1 MRRFLLILFP
11 AVLMFTSLFTSC
23 IKNLEDEGIYV
34 TTRCY
39 GIVYDQQTMQPIPG
53 IMIASTDGKKI
64 EEKVYTQDDGS
75 FSINISLEQLHRGCY
90 LSVLPDSLY
99 QTLDI
104 KLDGMP
110 LGLQNYDLGSI
121 VIEGPSEPIIYT
133 DNVTDITINS
143 AHCYGEIL
151 EDGHSAITER
161 GFVYAEVQY
170 PTVEDNK
177 VVVETTNKT
186 FDAILSLKPNTTYYV
201 RAFAR
206 NGLGL
211 SYGDQ
216 IEFSTLSGL
225 PEVTTNGVYNIT
237 STTAVCAA
245 NVNGNDMF
253 PDTYRGVCWSTM
265 PDPDI
270 NNTHTLE
277 GYGMTH
283 LLAVNLIADGEVNKI
298 DRIKLQSHRLFILV
312 DRIGVNFVCINICL
326 HSCHIDRCVAE
337 SSLQGILGTDVEHI
351 LLLLT
356 HHPLFSTEH
365 LEHIATVVELIAP
378 LLVESSILRLKE
390 GEVQLSVETLAHV
403 VLKRDVSTIVAS
415 VTLVDQRLFHVI
427 EQAVHRT
434 VGASVDAHR
443 DIETILIVGIET
455 QVQVI
460 HKLIHI
466 GGKEMMS
473 L

>member
-11 AVLMFTSLFTSC
+11 AVLMFTSIFTSC

-177 VVVETTNKT
+177 VVVETANKT

-277 GYGMTH
+277 GYGSGNYNCT
-283 LLAVNLIADGEVNKI
+283 LTNLQPGTSYYVRAYAGN
-298 DRIKLQSHRLFILV
+298 S
-312 DRIGVNFVCINICL
+312 IGVAYGEQIIFTTLDGLPTVSTTTVTNISTTTATAGGRVSNDGGFTVTQRGVC
-326 HSCHIDRCVAE
+326 
-337 SSLQGILGTDVEHI
+337 
-351 LLLLT
+351 
-356 HHPLFSTEH
+356 FSTSPYPQVTDMH
-365 LEHIATVVELIAP
+365 TTDGAGTGTFVSYLSGLTPGTTYYYRAYATNAIGTVY
-378 LLVESSILRLKE
+378 
-390 GEVQLSVETLAHV
+390 GEQSVF
-403 VLKRDVSTIVAS
+403 
-415 VTLVDQRLFHVI
+415 VTH
-427 EQAVHRT
+427 
-434 VGASVDAHR
+434 
-443 DIETILIVGIET
+443 
-455 QVQVI
+455 
-460 HKLIHI
+460 
-466 GGKEMMS
+466 
-473 L
+473 